1 MSGLLEGRSA
11 LITGASQGLGLE
23 IAQAYVAEGAGVFL
37 CARDGDALGAAAER
51 LAIDAADGAEVG
63 FQAADVSDPEAVSS
77 LVSAATERFPGLS
90 ILVSNAGV
98 YGPMGPIEEV
108 DWNAWVHAVEINLF
122 GSVLLA
128 REIIPQL
135 RSVGSGKVIQ
145 ISGGGATQPLE
156 GLSSYAASKAA
167 VVRFMETLALELARD
182 HVDVNAIAPGAMNT
196 RMLDELLA
204 AGPQAVGETFYAKAI
219 QQRDSG
225 GTSPAKGAELAV
237 WLGSEAS
244 DGVTGKLLSAV
255 WDPYREFDDHREE
268 LATDIYTLR
277 RIVPGD
283 RGMDW
288 GD

>member
-1 MSGLLEGRSA
+1 MSGLLAGRSA

-51 LAIDAADGAEVG
+51 IAGDAADGAEVG
-63 FQAADVSDPEAVSS
+63 FQAGDVSNPGAVSS

-167 VVRFMETLALELARD
+167 VVRFMETLALELGRD
-182 HVDVNAIAPGAMNT
+182 HIDVNEIAPGAMNT

-204 AGPQAVGETFYAKAI
+204 AGPEAVGEAFYAKAI